1 MLGVNRQYL
10 SSSLAQQRN
19 HDKSMVSINQDFTP
33 FATRMNVEGLP
44 DIVVE
49 TFKFYYTQLVDG
61 HTGLIPDSDITP
73 VEHLPDLEKFPKELA
88 KIGQRF
94 LPKTIV
100 LKLNGGLGTSM
111 GMNRAKSLLTVKD
124 EWSFLD
130 IIARQTQLRGMRLVL
145 MNSFSTR
152 SDCLTALKDYLEL
165 WDDIPL
171 DFVQHK
177 VPKINQADLSPADW
191 PENRDLEW
199 CPPGHGDIYTSLVTS
214 GMLDRLLKAGYE
226 YVFISN
232 SDNLGAV
239 MDTTIL
245 GFFVENQLSFLME
258 ATDRTPAH
266 RKGGH
271 LARLSSGQLIL
282 REVAQCPSD
291 DINSFQD
298 INRHKYFNTNNLWLH
313 LPTLKAVMRSKGN
326 ILGLPMIRNS
336 KTIDPRRPTS
346 YQVYQLETAM
356 GSAIAVFETAT
367 AIRVP
372 QSRFVQVKRTED
384 LLVVRSDIC
393 MLSSDF
399 QVVPNPNRNLGP
411 ILVTLDESYY
421 QLIDDMEARFP
432 EGVPSLIDCEQLK
445 IVGDIKFGANVTLC
459 GVVELINLSGKQI
472 EINDGTT
479 IEGSRTWS
487 N

>member
-1 MLGVNRQYL
+1 MALI
-10 SSSLAQQRN
+10 N
-19 HDKSMVSINQDFTP
+19 HDFTP
-33 FATRMNVEGLP
+33 FAKRMRVEGISDL
-44 DIVVE
+44 IIE

-61 HTGLIPDSDITP
+61 HTGLIPESNITP

-88 KIGQRF
+88 KVGGRF
-94 LPKTIV
+94 LPNTVV

-111 GMNRAKSLLTVKD
+111 GMAKSKSLLTVRD
-124 EWSFLD
+124 ELSFLD
-130 IIARQTQLRGMRLVL
+130 IITRQTQSWGMRLVL

-152 SDCLTALKDYLEL
+152 NDCLTVLKDYPEL

-177 VPKINQADLSPADW
+177 VPKINQADLSPANW

-214 GMLDRLLKAGYE
+214 GMLDRLLRADYE
-226 YVFISN
+226 YAFISN

-245 GFFVENQLSFLME
+245 GFFAENRLPFLME
-258 ATDRTPAH
+258 VTNRSPAH

-271 LARLSSGQLIL
+271 LARLPSGQLIL
-282 REVAQCPSD
+282 REVAQCPPD
-291 DINSFQD
+291 DIDSFQD

-313 LPTLKAVMRSKGN
+313 LPTLKTVMHSKGSV
-326 ILGLPMIRNS
+326 LGLSMIRNT
-336 KTIDPRRPTS
+336 KTLDPRNPTS
-346 YQVYQLETAM
+346 PQVFQLETAM
-356 GSAIAVFETAT
+356 GSAITVFENAA

-384 LLVVRSDIC
+384 LLVARSDIC
-393 MLSSDF
+393 VLSDDF
-399 QVVPNPNRNLGP
+399 QVMPNSNRKLGP
-411 ILVTLDESYY
+411 ILVTLDNSYY

-432 EGVPSLIDCEQLK
+432 SGVPSLIDCERLK
-445 IVGDIKFGANVTLC
+445 IVGDIKFGANVTLS
-459 GVVELINLSGKQI
+459 GDVELINVSGKQI
-472 EINDGTT
+472 KINDGTT
-479 IEGSRTWS
+479 IEGSRTWA

>member
-1 MLGVNRQYL
+1 M
-10 SSSLAQQRN
+10 A
-19 HDKSMVSINQDFTP
+19 SINQDFTP
-33 FATRMNVEGLP
+33 FATRMRVEGISEL
-44 DIVVE
+44 IVE
-49 TFKFYYTQLVDG
+49 TFKFYYTQLADG
-61 HTGLIPDSDITP
+61 HTGLIPESDILP

-88 KIGQRF
+88 KVGQRL
-94 LPKTIV
+94 LPKTIL

-111 GMNRAKSLLTVKD
+111 GMDRAKSLLTVKD
-124 EWSFLD
+124 ELSFLD
-130 IIARQTQLRGMRLVL
+130 IIARQAESTGLRLVL

-152 SDCLTALKDYLEL
+152 SDCLAALKDYPEL

-177 VPKINQADLSPADW
+177 VPKINQTDLSPADW
-191 PENRDLEW
+191 LENRDLEW

-214 GMLDRLLKAGYE
+214 DMLDTLLEAGYE
-226 YVFISN
+226 YAFISN

-245 GFFVENQLSFLME
+245 GYFVENQLSFLME

-271 LARLSSGQLIL
+271 LAQLPSGQLVL
-282 REVAQCPSD
+282 REVAQCPPD
-291 DINSFQD
+291 DIDSFQD

-336 KTIDPRRPTS
+336 KAVNPRKPTS
-346 YQVYQLETAM
+346 PQVYQLETAM
-356 GSAIAVFETAT
+356 GSAITVFENAT
-367 AIRVP
+367 TIRVP

-393 MLSSDF
+393 MLSNDF
-399 QVVPNPNRNLGP
+399 QVIPNPDRKLGP
-411 ILVTLDESYY
+411 ILVTLDDSCY
-421 QLIDDMEARFP
+421 QMVDDMEARFP
-432 EGVPSLIDCEQLK
+432 DGVPSLINCDRLN
-445 IVGDIKFGANVTLC
+445 IVGDIKFGSGITLN
-459 GVVELINLSGKQI
+459 GVVELINLSGKQVEI
-472 EINDGTT
+472 EDGTT
-479 IEGSRTWS
+479 IDRSRAWS

>member
-1 MLGVNRQYL
+1 MALI
-10 SSSLAQQRN
+10 N
-19 HDKSMVSINQDFTP
+19 HDFTP
-33 FATRMNVEGLP
+33 FAIRMRDEGISNP
-44 DIVVE
+44 IID

-61 HTGLIPDSDITP
+61 HTGLIPESDITP

-88 KIGQRF
+88 KVGQRL
-94 LPKTIV
+94 LPKTII

-111 GMNRAKSLLTVKD
+111 GMAKAKSLLTVKD
-124 EWSFLD
+124 ELSFLD
-130 IIARQTQLRGMRLVL
+130 IIARQAQLASIRLVL
-145 MNSFSTR
+145 MNSFSTQ
-152 SDCLTALKDYLEL
+152 SDCLAALKDYPQL

-177 VPKINQADLSPADW
+177 VPKINQTNLGPADW
-191 PENRDLEW
+191 PEDRNLEW

-214 GMLDRLLKAGYE
+214 DMLDTLLEAGYE
-226 YVFISN
+226 YAFISN

-245 GFFVENQLSFLME
+245 GYFVENQLSFLME

-271 LARLSSGQLIL
+271 LAQLPSGQLVL
-282 REVAQCPSD
+282 REVAQCPPD
-291 DINSFQD
+291 DIDSFQD

-336 KTIDPRRPTS
+336 KAVNPRKPTS
-346 YQVYQLETAM
+346 PQVYQLETAM
-356 GSAIAVFETAT
+356 GSAITVFENAT

-393 MLSSDF
+393 MLSNDF
-399 QVVPNPNRNLGP
+399 QVIPNPDRKLGP
-411 ILVTLDESYY
+411 ILVTLDNSCY
-421 QLIDDMEARFP
+421 QLVDDMEARFP
-432 EGVPSLIDCEQLK
+432 DGVPSLINCERLN
-445 IVGDIKFGANVTLC
+445 IEGDIKFGSGVTLN
-459 GVVELINLSGKQI
+459 GVVELINLSGKQVEI
-472 EINDGTT
+472 EDGTT
-479 IEGSRTWS
+479 IDRSRAWS